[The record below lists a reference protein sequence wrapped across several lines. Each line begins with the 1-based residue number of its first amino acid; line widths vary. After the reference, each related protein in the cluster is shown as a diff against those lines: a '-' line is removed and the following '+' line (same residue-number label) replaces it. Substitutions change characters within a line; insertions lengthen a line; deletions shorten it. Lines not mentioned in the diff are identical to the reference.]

1 MVVAADGTAYV
12 GTFGFDARAGAPF
25 EGGPLL
31 RVTAAGD
38 VFVATEPLY
47 FPNGMTISDEGE
59 LIVVETFGNRV
70 SAFDVAPDGTLGE
83 RRDWATTAEIPDTSD
98 LAGIFP
104 QLVVAMDG
112 ISSQDAEGCI
122 WVADYI
128 HPRIVRIKMGVGIV
142 DEVETATGLN
152 SYATALGGADG
163 RTLLLF
169 NTAADTD
176 PELRRNEPAG
186 QVEIVRVDV
195 PARHF

>member
-1 MVVAADGTAYV
+1 M
-12 GTFGFDARAGAPF
+12 
-25 EGGPLL
+25 
-31 RVTAAGD
+31 TAAGD

-128 HPRIVRIKMGVGIV
+128 HPKDRRVKWAWASSTRLRPQPGS
-142 DEVETATGLN
+142 TATPQLSGGRQQH
-152 SYATALGGADG
+152 AALVQH
-163 RTLLLF
+163 RC
-169 NTAADTD
+169 
-176 PELRRNEPAG
+176 
-186 QVEIVRVDV
+186 
-195 PARHF
+195 